1 MSILIGSARHD
12 ENGKYSG
19 GKVGDQKQKIASD
32 GLDHS
37 GEVSVQNFYEHKKVW
52 EILRAKDA
60 NFAKALSF
68 CMAVACNN
76 PNIGYDQSNRL
87 GVYKYGVDTQTKT
100 ETDCSEL
107 VRACIK
113 QCGHN
118 VSDFTTANEADVLVK
133 SGLFEKKTYS
143 KQSDLYNGDIL
154 VTKTKGHTVIVLSGA
169 KARTVKEQNPYAE
182 PTNTLKKGSKGNGV
196 KWLQWELNESG
207 ANLKIDGDFGSKTLT
222 ALKAFQSCHFD
233 EKGKRLTVDGVC
245 GAKTRFALKSV

>member
-60 NFAKALSF
+60 NFANGLAF

-76 PNIGYDQSNRL
+76 ASIGYDQSNRS
-87 GVYKYGVDTQTKT
+87 GAYKYGVDTKT
-100 ETDCSEL
+100 NTESDCSEL

-113 QCGHN
+113 QCGYDVPN
-118 VSDFTTANEADVLVK
+118 FTTANEANVLVN
-133 SGLFEKKTYS
+133 SGLFEKKTYT

-169 KARTVKEQNPYAE
+169 KSRTVKEQNPYAE

-207 ANLKIDGDFGSKTLT
+207 ANLTVDGDFGSKTLT
-222 ALKAFQSCHFD
+222 ALKAYQ
-233 EKGKRLTVDGVC
+233 KGHGLTVDGIC
-245 GAKTRFALKSV
+245 GQKTRTSLKAV